1 MNSKILLTTYTL
13 NNQELLKLIRKLKCL
28 YPYFFK
34 KLNKQELRDYVNMFY
49 GFYHEY
55 DYDILNKMI
64 DKCFDFKMKYMPT
77 FAELNNYLEDALIGR
92 IFEIVNIMHDKGF
105 YRIGATGTPDE
116 ISHKEF
122 LAYDK
127 VLEELI
133 NHNLHKAHREEII
146 NYINDNIDMEK
157 YKHIYLFEGIF
168 C

>member
-49 GFYHEY
+49 EFYHEY

-77 FAELNNYLEDALIGR
+77 FAELNNYLEDALIV
-92 IFEIVNIMHDKGF
+92 E
-105 YRIGATGTPDE
+105 
-116 ISHKEF
+116 
-122 LAYDK
+122 
-127 VLEELI
+127 
-133 NHNLHKAHREEII
+133 
-146 NYINDNIDMEK
+146 
-157 YKHIYLFEGIF
+157 YLK
-168 C
+168 